1 MFQGIDKKNLML
13 IYTGF
18 GLAVMP
24 MPTVYADEAPNQ
36 VFENSLKTL
45 CGKSFQGTV
54 VEGNE
59 SDEAWRQARI
69 IMGKVSCYDGIYK
82 IPLAVGE
89 NTSRTWIITRKGDYL
104 CLKHDHRH
112 EDGTPDEV
120 TMYGGTT
127 KGPGMPTHQY
137 FPADQYSK
145 DMFLENGLNASVDNT
160 WVLIIEPGQT
170 FSYRLQR
177 PGRTF
182 QIDFDLTK
190 PVE

>member
-1 MFQGIDKKNLML
+1 MKNFLLGSVAFLALSGCMDFEEL
-13 IYTGF
+13 NQEAFYTGLILMCGQQF
-18 GLAVMP
+18 EGEVVESIESDKTWRESRIVMHI
-24 MPTVYADEAPNQ
+24 E
-36 VFENSLKTL
+36 S
-45 CGKSFQGTV
+45 C
-54 VEGNE
+54 EGNE
-59 SDEAWRQARI
+59 IR
-69 IMGKVSCYDGIYK
+69 
-82 IPLAVGE
+82 IPLSVGE
-89 NTSRTWIITRKGDYL
+89 DTSRTWVITREEGAL
-104 CLKHDHRH
+104 TLKHDHRH

-127 KGPGMPTHQY
+127 VAPGTPNRQE

-145 DMFLENGLNASVDNT
+145 DLFIENGLDVSVDNT
-160 WVLIIEPGQT
+160 WVLEIFSGEK

>member
-1 MFQGIDKKNLML
+1 MKNLLLGSVAAFTL
-13 IYTGF
+13 ISCAEQAPSSQDAF
-18 GLAVMP
+18 F
-24 MPTVYADEAPNQ
+24 EA
-36 VFENSLKTL
+36 LGAL
-45 CGKSFQGTV
+45 CGQKYVAEV

-59 SDEAWRQARI
+59 GDDGWRNSI
-69 IMGKVSCYDGIYK
+69 IVMDVADCAENEIK

-89 NTSRTWIITRKGDYL
+89 NTSRTWIITREEGTL
-104 CLKHDHRH
+104 TLKHDHRH
-112 EDGTPDEV
+112 EDGTPDIV

-127 KGPGMPTHQY
+127 TVAGTFGRQE

-145 DMFLENGLNASVDNT
+145 DLFIENGLDVSVDNT
-160 WVLIIEPGQT
+160 WVLMIEPGET